1 MSSPTESEA
10 ATAAAEIVL
19 NDKNASLQE
28 GLEASKPAESGATL
42 STTLNA
48 VWTFAKTPTGA
59 LTIIAAIGLL
69 FAYQHLILSLQEW
82 WFKADYYYTHGPLIP
97 FLAAYIIWDRREKIA
112 SVAGIQSKSDKAIAW
127 GALVLILPWLFLAYI
142 ASRTDMD
149 TVLSAGLVMVLVLG
163 SVFLYGH
170 RKTWYALP
178 GILYVFLGLPVGR
191 GFLDKLTNP
200 LQNLSSSSAF
210 HFMQMFGM
218 QPMQINANQ
227 LAVGDYQLYV
237 AAACAGLGMSL
248 SVFAFVVLFMLI
260 GKLKWW
266 GNVIMLAIWMPLVI
280 LINGIRIA
288 MIGGVGDYMGDAA
301 AAKFHDW
308 SGYISL
314 VLMFFILMKLTRA
327 LGWK

>member
-1 MSSPTESEA
+1 MPAPT
-10 ATAAAEIVL
+10 AE
-19 NDKNASLQE
+19 SLQDH
-28 GLEASKPAESGATL
+28 SGEPTPQITL
-42 STTLNA
+42 GTVLDA
-48 VWTFAKTPTGA
+48 IFRFVKTPTGA
-59 LTIIAAIGLL
+59 LTVIAGVGLL
-69 FAYQHLILSLQEW
+69 FAFQHLVGSLEEW

-97 FLAAYIIWDRREKIA
+97 FLSAYIIWDRREKIA
-112 SVAGIQSKSDKAIAW
+112 SVAGITSKGDKVIAW
-127 GALVLILPWLFLAYI
+127 AAAALIVPWLFLTYI
-142 ASRTDMD
+142 ASRTDLETM
-149 TVLSAGLVMVLVLG
+149 LSLGIVSTLILG

-178 GILYVFLGLPVGR
+178 GLLYAFLGFPVGR
-191 GFLDKLTNP
+191 GLLDRLTNP
-200 LQNLSSSSAF
+200 LQAMSTSSAY
-210 HFMQMFGM
+210 HFMQMFGLH
-218 QPMQINANQ
+218 PMQVNANQ
-227 LAVGDYQLYV
+227 LAIGDYQLYV

-280 LINGIRIA
+280 IINGVRIA
-288 MIGGVGDYMGDAA
+288 MIGIVGDYMGDAA
-301 AAKFHDW
+301 AGKFHDW